1 MSFETIS
8 AREKEDIQK
17 YFGKALEEL
26 THDEFRQ
33 LVRELRSKYHP
44 DNFEKF
50 EDPTVREM
58 ATERFQ
64 QIESL
69 TAKIEAYLRG
79 EATTATLAPE
89 RHAFYAFDGMKIE
102 VVTSDKDLKYDLFG
116 TFYRWL
122 RMGEKFKIPGAANA
136 FIVMDEDHRGVRIG
150 YNETIR
156 MYLTFGREDAVE
168 TIVDWLYQH
177 IRGRASY
184 LIIHGAKIEV
194 DATAMLMAV
203 RRPALLM

>member
-1 MSFETIS
+1 MSVETIS
-8 AREKEDIQK
+8 TREKEDIQK
-17 YFGKALEEL
+17 YFGKQLEEL
-26 THDEFRQ
+26 TVEEFRG
-33 LVRELRSKYHP
+33 LIKELRLKYHP

-50 EDPTVREM
+50 GDHTVQEM

-64 QIESL
+64 QIEALISKL
-69 TAKIEAYLRG
+69 EAWFSG
-79 EATTATLAPE
+79 GSLAP
-89 RHAFYAFDGMKIE
+89 HSHTFYAFDGMKIE
-102 VVTSDKDLKYDLFG
+102 VVTSDKDLKYHLFG

-122 RMGEKFKIPGAANA
+122 RMGEKFKIPGSANA
-136 FIVMDEDHRGVRIG
+136 FIIMDEDHRGVRIG
-150 YNETIR
+150 FNETIR
-156 MYLTFGREDAVE
+156 MYLTFGREDAIE

-203 RRPALLM
+203 RRPALLL